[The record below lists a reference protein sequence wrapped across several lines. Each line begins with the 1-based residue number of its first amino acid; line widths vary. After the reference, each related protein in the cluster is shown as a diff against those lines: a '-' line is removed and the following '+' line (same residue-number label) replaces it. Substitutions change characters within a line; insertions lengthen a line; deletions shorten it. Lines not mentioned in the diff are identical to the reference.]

1 MTSTTTPEATPQPGG
16 GQPEVDLTAYRLAH
30 RAMVADA
37 TALADLADRLAGGR
51 TALTPGGAEALASY
65 CRRLCADISDL
76 HAAEGRE
83 FWPVVAAA
91 AGAAVDL
98 SDLADDHEAIEPV
111 LARFRS
117 TAAQLALAPTEPAAA
132 AALAGAATDLRDLL
146 AEHVAEDERDLF
158 PAVLRFV
165 PAAEFAAAAARARRR
180 LGVRRVAWLLPWL
193 AEHASGAETE
203 RLLAVGG
210 PGAGLLL
217 VLGRPR
223 FRRARRAAL
232 G

>member
-16 GQPEVDLTAYRLAH
+16 DPAVDLTTYRLAH

-37 TALADLADRLAGGR
+37 TVLADLADRVAGGR

-65 CRRLCADISDL
+65 VRRLCADISDL

-98 SDLADDHEAIEPV
+98 SDLADDHDAIEPV
-111 LARFRS
+111 LARCRS
-117 TAAQLALAPTEPAAA
+117 TASALALAPAERDAA

>member
-1 MTSTTTPEATPQPGG
+1 MTSTTTPETAPQPGG
-16 GQPEVDLTAYRLAH
+16 EPEVDLTAYRLAH
-30 RAMVADA
+30 RAMVTDA
-37 TALADLADRLAGGR
+37 TDLADLADRVAGGR
-51 TALTPGGAEALASY
+51 TPLPAARAAALSAY
-65 CRRLCADISDL
+65 CRRLCTDISDL

-91 AGAAVDL
+91 AGSAVDL
-98 SDLADDHEAIEPV
+98 SDLEDDHHAIEPV
-111 LARFRS
+111 LARCRS
-117 TAAQLALAPTEPAAA
+117 TAAALVLAPGERDAA

-146 AEHVAEDERDLF
+146 TEHVAEDERDLF

-165 PAAEFAAAAARARRR
+165 PAAEFGAAFTRARRR

-193 AEHASGAETE
+193 AEHATAAETE

-210 PGAGLLL
+210 RGARL
-217 VLGRPR
+217 VLTLGRPR
-223 FRRARRAAL
+223 FRRARHAAL